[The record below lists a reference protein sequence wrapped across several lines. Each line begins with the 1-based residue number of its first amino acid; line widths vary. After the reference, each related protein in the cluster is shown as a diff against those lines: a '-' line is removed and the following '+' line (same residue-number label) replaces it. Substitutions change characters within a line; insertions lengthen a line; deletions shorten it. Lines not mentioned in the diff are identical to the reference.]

1 MHYYQTTLMLPI
13 APGNLYTLHQGVD
26 SLVRSTYLG
35 EAADSALRHE
45 ADAVPQYAYRA
56 VARDY
61 QTSIVMLRSRQPIG
75 LTDERKRE
83 IHLNEGDV
91 LRFQYFPCVT
101 SKRDGRSI
109 LLDEADLPSK
119 VIAPRLFKAG
129 FEARSIN
136 IKGVDRLSCNKP
148 RNRPFFLAGAHTE
161 VEARVIDQDAAMDA
175 FVYGIGRKTIFG
187 FGLMLHVEKA

>member
-1 MHYYQTTLMLPI
+1 MHYYQTTLLLPI

-35 EAADSALRHE
+35 EASASALRHE

-61 QTSIVMLRSRQPIG
+61 QSSIIMLRSRQPIG
-75 LTDERKRE
+75 LTDERTRE
-83 IHLNEGDV
+83 IQFNAGDV

-109 LLDEADLPSK
+109 LLDEAELPGK
-119 VIAPRLFKAG
+119 VIVPRLLKAG

-148 RNRPFFLAGAHTE
+148 KNSPFFLAGAHTE
-161 VEARVIDQDAAMDA
+161 VEAQVVDPDAAMDA
-175 FVYGIGRKTIFG
+175 FVYGIGRKTVFG
-187 FGLMLHVEKA
+187 FGLMLNVEKE